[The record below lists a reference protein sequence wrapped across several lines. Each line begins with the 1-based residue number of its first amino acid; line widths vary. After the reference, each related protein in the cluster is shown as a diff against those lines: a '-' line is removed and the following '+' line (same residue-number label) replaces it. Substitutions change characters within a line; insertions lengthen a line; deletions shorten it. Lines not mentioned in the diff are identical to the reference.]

1 MGVHDA
7 ALSKLSLAQGPE
19 AQGRQDAT
27 LQIRLTLIVGKS
39 KTDPKSNELTEA
51 KDSTGKVVYLWD
63 QCH

>member
-27 LQIRLTLIVGKS
+27 LQIGDVPLIVEIESGGS
-39 KTDPKSNELTEA
+39 SLL
-51 KDSTGKVVYLWD
+51 VVHEW
-63 QCH
+63 